1 MKINIDQLRMI
12 IHESVRGIL
21 SENVKDK
28 ELEDSIDRQVDKYLS
43 DYEKEAKTVKKEG
56 LDFRFMSRR
65 FFTQTLS
72 EAEEDKKDEDSKE
85 KLTLEDL
92 DVEIFADSVVRLID
106 NYDSLLEIQDTL
118 SKRAVNFL
126 KENYD
131 EATVQAFKDIML
143 EQYDINIGKSQIS
156 DSEKFQAP
164 PADRAMGSGGGA
176 A

>member
-1 MKINIDQLRMI
+1 MKININQLRTI
-12 IHESVRGIL
+12 IHESVKDIL
-21 SENVKDK
+21 SENAKDK

-56 LDFRFMSRR
+56 TDFRFMSRR
-65 FFTQTLS
+65 FFSQTLI
-72 EAEEDKKDEDSKE
+72 EAEEDKEDKE

-106 NYDSLLEIQDTL
+106 NYDSLLEIRDTL

-126 KENYD
+126 LENYD

-143 EQYDINIGKSQIS
+143 EQYDINVGRSQIS